1 MLRSP
6 TFRECAVGVVYRERM
21 SQSAGGVIWRVAPR
35 RHVEVLIVHRPRRRD
50 WSLPK
55 GKQLPGESALD
66 CALREVYEETGLVC
80 VAGDE
85 LPTAMYRDR
94 KGRVRKVRYWS
105 MRARYGAFR
114 KNDEVDEVRWLRV
127 DQVTEVLTYEHDVL
141 VISALRVPC
150 DAIV

>member
-1 MLRSP
+1 M
-6 TFRECAVGVVYRERM
+6 
-21 SQSAGGVIWRVAPR
+21 
-35 RHVEVLIVHRPRRRD
+35 
-50 WSLPK
+50 
-55 GKQLPGESALD
+55 PGESALD

-80 VAGDE
+80 VAGEE
-85 LPTAMYRDR
+85 LPTVMYRGR

-105 MRARYGAFR
+105 MQAQDGTFR

-150 DAIV
+150 DASA